1 SSLTSVTIPNSVTSI
16 EKYAFSECSSLTSV
30 TLPSSLSYLGAD
42 VFKVCPLK
50 EVRIPKT
57 IHCSGLNPTFLTLS
71 STDINVT
78 SISFRLW
85 QSSIVKIIDE
95 SGKEVSLKE
104 AAEIDNR
111 YKYSWD
117 GNTVTFTELHPTQRV
132 SFNVLGSNVSG
143 TTNNVSISM
152 SQVEKFADFAVV
164 EASFGYEKFV
174 EEYYFYMSVGGTK
187 YKQKKISIPYE
198 EGYGKKLT
206 FCIKGDGFINSNDLS
221 LSYPTP
227 AFSDEDAV
235 ATSYTKARLTAK
247 CNLSTGAVAGI
258 EWRRHDAPD
267 NVKSN
272 TEQCP
277 VVNGM
282 LMGELRGLKDDVYYK
297 FRPFYE
303 LGSTIYYGEWTG
315 FYTGDAGVYFEPEV
329 GTLPATVTSNS
340 VLFEGYAF
348 AGTDDIDE
356 SGIEYRRVGAAPK
369 SAQASLKADGE
380 WIKVS
385 ASSTTFF
392 KVDLDNLAYESEY
405 EYRSYAVADNKTYY
419 GATASFI
426 TEADQSGVENIFA
439 TEAEGRTLSLRHNP
453 VQGYPQLIVSGN
465 GELVDCFIHS
475 TTGMLMKSC
484 SVIADGTPQEIE
496 VNLLP
501 GMYIVTVTDNAS
513 RSSIRM
519 LAR

>member
-1 SSLTSVTIPNSVTSI
+1 IPNSVTSIKDYAFSGCSSLTSVTIPNSVTSI
-16 EKYAFSECSSLTSV
+16 EKYAFSDCSSLTSV

-42 VFKVCPLK
+42 VFKGCPLK

-57 IHCSGLNPTFLTLS
+57 IYCSDLNPTFLTFS
-71 STDINVT
+71 STDVNVT

-95 SGKEVSLKE
+95 SGKEISLKE
-104 AAEIDNR
+104 ATVIDND

-152 SQVEKFADFAVV
+152 SQVEKFADLAVV
-164 EASFGYEKFV
+164 EASFGYEEFV

-198 EGYGKKLT
+198 EGHGKKLT
-206 FCIKGDGFINSNDLS
+206 FCIKGDGFINSEDLS
-221 LSYPTP
+221 LSYATL

-247 CNLSTGAVAGI
+247 CNLSTGAIAGI

-356 SGIEYRRVGAAPK
+356 SGIE
-369 SAQASLKADGE
+369 
-380 WIKVS
+380 
-385 ASSTTFF
+385 
-392 KVDLDNLAYESEY
+392 
-405 EYRSYAVADNKTYY
+405 
-419 GATASFI
+419 
-426 TEADQSGVENIFA
+426 
-439 TEAEGRTLSLRHNP
+439 
-453 VQGYPQLIVSGN
+453 
-465 GELVDCFIHS
+465 
-475 TTGMLMKSC
+475 
-484 SVIADGTPQEIE
+484 
-496 VNLLP
+496 
-501 GMYIVTVTDNAS
+501 
-513 RSSIRM
+513 
-519 LAR
+519 